1 MQTVTTI
8 AEVRAAIAAWRQAG
22 ERIAFVPTMGNL
34 HEGHISL
41 IERARAYGSRFVA
54 SIFVNPMQFGPN
66 EDFNHYPRTPE
77 RDATMLAEAGCDLL
91 FIPDVK
97 EMYPQGQETATRVV
111 LPGLS
116 EVLCGAVRPGHF
128 IGVTSVVARLFGIVQ
143 PDAAVFGRK
152 DFQQLAIIRR
162 MVSDLCLPID
172 IVGAP
177 TVRAADGLALSSR
190 NQYLS
195 AEERARAPS
204 LYRGLQQAVESLR
217 AIGAKASS
225 SMATHTAEP
234 MDVVGAIEAV
244 EAAGRQALTDL
255 GFAVDYFVVR
265 DAGSLV
271 PLAECAGSARTAV
284 VLVAARLGRARL
296 IDNLEFEW
304 PRLPAPN

>member
-8 AEVRAAIAAWRQAG
+8 AEVRAAVTEWRLAG

-41 IERARAYGSRFVA
+41 IERARAHGSRFVA

-66 EDFNHYPRTPE
+66 EDFAHYPRTPE
-77 RDATMLAEAGCDLL
+77 RDTQMLGDAGCDLL

-97 EMYPQGQETATRVV
+97 EIYPLGQEVATRVL

-128 IGVTSVVARLFGIVQ
+128 SGVTSVVARLFGIVQ
-143 PDAAVFGRK
+143 PDAAIFGRK

-162 MVSDLCLPID
+162 MVADLCMPID
-172 IVGAP
+172 IIGAP

-195 AEERARAPS
+195 AEERKRAPS
-204 LYRGLQQAVESLR
+204 LYQSLQQAVASLLNAR
-217 AIGAKASS
+217 DQPQSA
-225 SMATHTAEP
+225 
-234 MDVVGAIEAV
+234 AIEAA
-244 EAAGRQALTDL
+244 ESAGRKALTEA
-255 GFAVDYFVVR
+255 GFTVDYFAVR
-265 DAGSLV
+265 EASSLA
-271 PLAECAGSARTAV
+271 PLVERADSACAAV
-284 VLVAARLGRARL
+284 VLAAARLGRARL
-296 IDNLEFEW
+296 IDNLEFDW
-304 PRLPAPN
+304 PGAG

>member
-8 AEVRAAIAAWRQAG
+8 AEVRAAVTAWRRAG

-34 HEGHISL
+34 HDGHISL
-41 IERARAYGSRFVA
+41 IERARAHGDRFVA

-77 RDATMLAEAGCDLL
+77 RDSTMLAEAGCDLL
-91 FIPDVK
+91 FIPDVN
-97 EMYPQGQETATRVV
+97 EIYPQGQESATRVV
-111 LPGLS
+111 LPGVS
-116 EVLCGAVRPGHF
+116 DVLCGAVRPGHF

-162 MVSDLCLPID
+162 MVADLCMPIE

-195 AEERARAPS
+195 PEERARAPS
-204 LYRGLQQAVESLR
+204 LYRSLQQAVEALR
-217 AIGAKASS
+217 AVRADRSPSS
-225 SMATHTAEP
+225 ARE
-234 MDVVGAIEAV
+234 AIEAV
-244 EAAGRQALTDL
+244 EESGREALTSA
-255 GFAVDYFVVR
+255 GFAVDYFVAR
-265 DAGSLV
+265 DAGSLA
-271 PLAECAGSARTAV
+271 PLAECAGSAPAAV
-284 VLVAARLGRARL
+284 VLTAAKLGRARL

-304 PRLPAPN
+304 PR